1 MNDGLKIAAAGATTF
16 VVMLALDLIWL
27 GVVAK
32 ATYRQGIGHLMAD
45 RPDIAVAAIFYVVY
59 ATGLTVFALVPHAAH
74 AGLGK
79 TLTSAALFGFFAYA
93 TYDLTNL
100 ATLRNWPLQLTLIDI
115 AWGTV
120 VSAVSATA
128 GKYLLDRLS
137 PAMSWK

>member
-1 MNDGLKIAAAGATTF
+1 MNEWLKLAAAGTTTF
-16 VVMLALDLIWL
+16 VVMVALDLIWL
-27 GVVAK
+27 GGVAST
-32 ATYRQGIGHLMAD
+32 AYQQGIGHLMAD
-45 RPDIAVAAIFYVVY
+45 RPDVAVAVVFYVVY

-100 ATLRNWPLQLTLIDI
+100 ATLKNWPLELTLIDI

-128 GKYLLDRLS
+128 GKYLLDRL
-137 PAMSWK
+137 ALR